1 MNKKDKW
8 KVTYEDGLTKISEQE
23 LGHETFMKAQNAI
36 SNGDYITAIKELE
49 SLAKKGH
56 PIAQNNLGFEYL
68 HGDKVNKDIDLGV
81 YWLKK
86 AAEQQLPDAE
96 VGLGLA
102 CLQGL
107 VVDKNYEDGV
117 NYINRARKKGH
128 KMAEEIWN
136 ERKLELFQS
145 QTIKE
150 RITLEKELEKTK
162 KNILKN

>member
-1 MNKKDKW
+1 MDKKDKW
-8 KVTYEDGLTKISEQE
+8 EVSYEDGLTRISEQE
-23 LGHETFMKAQNAI
+23 LGHETYMKAQNAI
-36 SNGDYITAIKELE
+36 SDGDYKTAIKEFE

-68 HGDKVNKDIDLGV
+68 HGDRVNKDIDLGV

-86 AAEQQLPDAE
+86 AAEQQVPDAE

-117 NYINRARKKGH
+117 NYINSARKKGH
-128 KMAEEIWN
+128 KRAEEIWN

-145 QTIKE
+145 QTIEE
-150 RITLEKELEKTK
+150 RITFEKELEKTK

>member
-8 KVTYEDGLTKISEQE
+8 KVTHEDGLTKISEQE
-23 LGHETFMKAQNAI
+23 LGHEEFMKAQNAI
-36 SNGDYITAIKELE
+36 SDGDYKTAIKEFE

-68 HGDKVNKDIDLGV
+68 HGDRVNKDIDLGV

-86 AAEQQLPDAE
+86 AAEQQVPDAE

-117 NYINRARKKGH
+117 NYINSARKKGH
-128 KMAEEIWN
+128 KRAEEIWN

-145 QTIKE
+145 QTIEE
-150 RITLEKELEKTK
+150 RITFEKELEKTK